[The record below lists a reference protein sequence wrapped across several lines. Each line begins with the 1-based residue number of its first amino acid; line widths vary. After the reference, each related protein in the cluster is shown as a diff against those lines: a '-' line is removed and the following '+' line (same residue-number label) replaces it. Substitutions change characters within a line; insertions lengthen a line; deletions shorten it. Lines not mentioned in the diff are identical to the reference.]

1 MKTAQKNL
9 GCIGIE
15 YRSEDRPAIIDLWN
29 PDAPR
34 QLSYPE
40 FHDACDAMARGFV
53 KRGFVNGDRIGIL
66 CVNRFEFLVVFFGAI
81 RAVVA
86 PVPIGVLHPEDTIR
100 WYIECTLLKF
110 VFFYEYLLHQ

>member
-40 FHDACDAMARGFV
+40 FHDACDAMARGFIN
-53 KRGFVNGDRIGIL
+53 RGFVKGDRIGIL
-66 CVNRFEFLVVFFGAI
+66 CVNRLEFLVVFFGAM
-81 RAVVA
+81 RSEEHTSELQSRENLVC
-86 PVPIGVLHPEDTIR
+86 R
-100 WYIECTLLKF
+100 LLLEKKKRNKDQ
-110 VFFYEYLLHQ
+110 YM